1 MNKKPSYREYIAL
14 CILLIG
20 SISMLTSCANQQVVA
35 GSPLPTP
42 AGVATLPSP
51 TRTDGKP
58 PVPGQLYLVTPL
70 PGEKVRIGEITE
82 MAPTTTSLPYSV
94 QNERDQKG
102 FWTLFVRDPK
112 TQKQVQLGDDNGSA
126 MSPATTNK
134 YIVWEYLCA
143 SDCDKS
149 TSLKSGIY
157 GYDLETQQHLV
168 IVTTPGNK
176 VFPKVDDQWVI
187 YLDIPGPKDNFAP
200 LHAHSLVTGEDFAIG
215 KRVPT
220 GNLYGLATAFYAL
233 QGDRVAWVEVETG
246 DPARWTIRLYNLKT
260 REERTL
266 NIPSILSPANLSISG
281 DIVVWWDGF
290 WKGYDLKQDAV
301 FTIPIVPHEW
311 ENVPVQ
317 LANTVTVMN
326 DRLYWALKAK
336 DKVYYLTAPIIRDK

>member
-1 MNKKPSYREYIAL
+1 
-14 CILLIG
+14 
-20 SISMLTSCANQQVVA
+20 MLTSCANQQVVA

-58 PVPGQLYLVTPL
+58 VPGQLYLVTPL

-82 MAPTTTSLPYSV
+82 MAPATTSLPYSV
-94 QNERDQKG
+94 QNEFNQRG
-102 FWTLFVRDPK
+102 IWTLFVRDLK
-112 TQKQVQLGDDNGSA
+112 TQKQVRLGDDNGSA
-126 MSPATTNK
+126 MSPAMANK

-157 GYDLETQQHLV
+157 GYDVETQQHLV
-168 IVTTPGNK
+168 IATAPGNK

-200 LHAHSLVTGEDFAIG
+200 LHAHNLVTGEDFVVG
-215 KRVPT
+215 KNVPT
-220 GNLYGLATAFYAL
+220 GNLYGLAPAFYAL
-233 QGDRVAWVEVETG
+233 QGDRVAWVEVEPSDTA
-246 DPARWTIRLYNLKT
+246 PKWMIRIYDLAT
-260 REERTL
+260 RAARTL
-266 NIPSILSPANLSISG
+266 NVPKVVSPVNLSLFG
-281 DIVVWWDGF
+281 EIVVWQDEH
-290 WKGYDLKQDAV
+290 WKGYDLKQDAL
-301 FTIPIVPHEW
+301 FTIPLVPPGW
-311 ENVPVQ
+311 EKLPVQ